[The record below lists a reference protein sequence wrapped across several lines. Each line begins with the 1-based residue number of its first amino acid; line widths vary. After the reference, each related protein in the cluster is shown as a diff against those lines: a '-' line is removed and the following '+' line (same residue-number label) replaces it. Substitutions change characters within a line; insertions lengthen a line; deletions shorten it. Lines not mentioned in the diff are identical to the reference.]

1 MKYFFLPDLL
11 VIILSLIA
19 LAAIVIMIN
28 NVFQSR
34 EWYSIVLSALGVLI
48 LLFFALRTPYCVK
61 VTDDYIKVQS
71 VIGSKRFEKAKIRI
85 ESITK
90 KDLSDSYR
98 VFGNGGF
105 SGYVGRF
112 RSPKLGNFKMM
123 IVKQSDMIK
132 ITELDTGQVYI
143 INYPKQLLPTSE

>member
-1 MKYFFLPDLL
+1 MKYFFLPDWI
-11 VIILSLIA
+11 VTILSLIA
-19 LAAIVIMIN
+19 LAAIVIMIDN
-28 NVFQSR
+28 IFQSR
-34 EWYSIVLSALGVLI
+34 EWYSIVLSALGVLV

-61 VTDDYIKVQS
+61 VTDDNIKVQS
-71 VIGSKRFEKAKIRI
+71 VIGSKKFEKTNIRI

-105 SGYVGRF
+105 EGYVGRF

-123 IVKQSDMIK
+123 IVRQSDMIK
-132 ITELDTGQVYI
+132 ITELDMGQIYI
-143 INYPKQLLPTSE
+143 IRVR